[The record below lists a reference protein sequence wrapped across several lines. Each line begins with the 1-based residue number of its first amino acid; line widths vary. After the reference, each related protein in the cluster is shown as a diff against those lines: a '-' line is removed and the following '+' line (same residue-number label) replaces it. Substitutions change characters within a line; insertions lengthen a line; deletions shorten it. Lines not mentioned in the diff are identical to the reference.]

1 MGAKI
6 FCLLLAIGLLLA
18 TSCATIPRTPITPN
32 DLALFKGQWEGLRTM
47 QWVSREQKGDF
58 TVLEVYNDTLPL
70 KGKLVIHFMGTDI
83 RSFDFENGGIDSDG
97 NLVLILSDN
106 IKTVL
111 SLFKEPS
118 RMKFYGSYYHRLNPG
133 TLVLYKK

>member
-6 FCLLLAIGLLLA
+6 LGLFLAIGLLLA
-18 TSCATIPRTPITPN
+18 ASCATIPRTPVTPN
-32 DLALFKGQWEGLRTM
+32 DLILFKGQWEGLRTM

-58 TVLEVYNDTLPL
+58 TILEVYNDTLPL
-70 KGKLVIHFMGTDI
+70 KGKMVIHFMGTDI
-83 RSFDFENGGIDSDG
+83 RSFDFENGEIDSDG
-97 NLVLILSDN
+97 NLVLLLADN

-111 SLFKEPS
+111 SLFKEPG
-118 RMKFYGSYYHRLNPG
+118 RMKLDGYYYHRLNPG

>member
-6 FCLLLAIGLLLA
+6 LWLFLAINLLLAA
-18 TSCATIPRTPITPN
+18 SCATIPRTPITPN

-47 QWVSREQKGDF
+47 QWINREQKGDF
-58 TVLEVYNDTLPL
+58 TVLEIYNDTLPL

-83 RSFDFENGGIDSDG
+83 RSFDFENGEIDPEG
-97 NLVLILSDN
+97 NLVLLLSDN

-118 RMKFYGSYYHRLNPG
+118 RMKLYGSYYHRLNTG
-133 TLVLYKK
+133 TLLLYKK